1 MAPIGWTGKIS
12 PRTQFFFVRPGRPNP
27 LALGPLRLMSGG
39 KKRAR
44 AGTDCLGRRFK
55 DLGIP
60 NWPVFGERY
69 TQPLSGRAVEMFAK
83 GGQGLRIGTLGVEGL
98 KEQIL
103 QVKASWQDPEA
114 GKT

>member
-1 MAPIGWTGKIS
+1 
-12 PRTQFFFVRPGRPNP
+12 
-27 LALGPLRLMSGG
+27 MSGG